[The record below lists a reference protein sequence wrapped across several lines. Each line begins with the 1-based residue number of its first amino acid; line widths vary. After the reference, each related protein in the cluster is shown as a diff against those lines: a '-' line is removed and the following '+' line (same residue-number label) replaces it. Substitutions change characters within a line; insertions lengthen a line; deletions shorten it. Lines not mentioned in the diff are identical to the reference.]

1 MSIPV
6 FIDLAVP
13 EQTAEL
19 RAHLKSLGADI
30 KEENHG
36 DLRQDLKEIVQCSP
50 LCFKES
56 VDAEVEMAFNGIV
69 SLIMLVPVNEADEII
84 SIFAEIVS
92 KAPPGDKRG
101 HLRLRLLTNVF
112 NGLDENCP
120 LRYTIYYSMLRLGK
134 QADLLQMVPTDLNK
148 VKAWIAM
155 WNLPV
160 QKTQNLLR
168 MLHDAVLEAKMSE
181 AATKVMIELL
191 GTYTEDNASQAREDA
206 HRCIVTCLADP
217 GTFLMDHL
225 LTLKPVKF
233 LEGELIHDLLTIF
246 VTEKLVKYEAFYA
259 KNVDFINSIGLSH
272 ENNIRKMRL
281 LTFMQMCE
289 NKRELDFIA
298 IQQELQLDSEKV
310 EEFIIEVLKTKAVRA
325 KIDQMQKKVLISSTI
340 HRTFGR
346 SQWQT
351 LRQCLVQWQANLEA
365 VGNNL
370 QSLVLM
376 QKSPPVQ

>member
-1 MSIPV
+1 
-6 FIDLAVP
+6 
-13 EQTAEL
+13 
-19 RAHLKSLGADI
+19 
-30 KEENHG
+30 
-36 DLRQDLKEIVQCSP
+36 
-50 LCFKES
+50 
-56 VDAEVEMAFNGIV
+56 MAFNGIV